1 MYTIITFLKD
11 IVNYTG
17 TLFPQVLEGLKVTME
32 IFLLTLI
39 LSIPLGVLV
48 ALGRL
53 SKIKIINKLTGF
65 YVLIMRGTP
74 LLLQIVFI
82 FFGLPNLN
90 IVIDRFPAAIIA
102 FTLNYAAYFGEIFR
116 AGISSVDIGQN
127 EASQV
132 LGLSKKDTFFR
143 IILPQ
148 AFKTILP
155 PIANEIVTLVKDT
168 ALVYVIGIDELLR
181 ISKGYEID
189 GELKTDLENYKA
201 ENLDIYGITPNVLMA
216 SYLLKEKLNNLG
228 IPSIVE
234 DTNMS
239 EMLSVNGWDYTYS
252 YKASRLLILSKKSE
266 YPSLKYFIDIHR
278 DSVSKD
284 MSTATINGK
293 SYAKILFVVG
303 QDYTGW
309 ETNYQEAVKVNN
321 ILEKKAPN
329 ISRGILKKTGMNVNG
344 VYNQDLSNNSLL
356 IELGATDNTIEEVL
370 NTLNVIAE
378 VLKEYIKG

>member
-155 PIANEIVTLVKDT
+155 PIANEIVTLLKDT

-181 ISKGYEID
+181 VGKIACNRDS
-189 GELKTDLENYKA
+189 
-201 ENLDIYGITPNVLMA
+201 
-216 SYLLKEKLNNLG
+216 SLL
-228 IPSIVE
+228 P
-234 DTNMS
+234 
-239 EMLSVNGWDYTYS
+239 
-252 YKASRLLILSKKSE
+252 LLIIGIVYLI
-266 YPSLKYFIDIHR
+266 LIGIF
-278 DSVSKD
+278 
-284 MSTATINGK
+284 T
-293 SYAKILFVVG
+293 KIF
-303 QDYTGW
+303 D
-309 ETNYQEAVKVNN
+309 K
-321 ILEKKAPN
+321 IEKKYQY
-329 ISRGILKKTGMNVNG
+329 
-344 VYNQDLSNNSLL
+344 YN
-356 IELGATDNTIEEVL
+356 
-370 NTLNVIAE
+370 
-378 VLKEYIKG
+378 

>member
-39 LSIPLGVLV
+39 LSIPLGILV

-181 ISKGYEID
+181 VGKIACNRDS
-189 GELKTDLENYKA
+189 
-201 ENLDIYGITPNVLMA
+201 
-216 SYLLKEKLNNLG
+216 SLL
-228 IPSIVE
+228 P
-234 DTNMS
+234 
-239 EMLSVNGWDYTYS
+239 
-252 YKASRLLILSKKSE
+252 LLIIGIVYLI
-266 YPSLKYFIDIHR
+266 LIGIF
-278 DSVSKD
+278 
-284 MSTATINGK
+284 T
-293 SYAKILFVVG
+293 KIF
-303 QDYTGW
+303 D
-309 ETNYQEAVKVNN
+309 K
-321 ILEKKAPN
+321 IEKKYQY
-329 ISRGILKKTGMNVNG
+329 
-344 VYNQDLSNNSLL
+344 YN
-356 IELGATDNTIEEVL
+356 
-370 NTLNVIAE
+370 
-378 VLKEYIKG
+378 

>member
-102 FTLNYAAYFGEIFR
+102 FTLNYAAYFGEIFI

-181 ISKGYEID
+181 VGKIACNRDS
-189 GELKTDLENYKA
+189 
-201 ENLDIYGITPNVLMA
+201 
-216 SYLLKEKLNNLG
+216 SLL
-228 IPSIVE
+228 P
-234 DTNMS
+234 
-239 EMLSVNGWDYTYS
+239 
-252 YKASRLLILSKKSE
+252 LLIIGIVYLI
-266 YPSLKYFIDIHR
+266 LIGIF
-278 DSVSKD
+278 
-284 MSTATINGK
+284 T
-293 SYAKILFVVG
+293 KIF
-303 QDYTGW
+303 D
-309 ETNYQEAVKVNN
+309 K
-321 ILEKKAPN
+321 IEKKYQY
-329 ISRGILKKTGMNVNG
+329 
-344 VYNQDLSNNSLL
+344 YN
-356 IELGATDNTIEEVL
+356 
-370 NTLNVIAE
+370 
-378 VLKEYIKG
+378 